1 MKKIRKNNGSRCSGT
16 ECLKIEI
23 FNHFSKVY
31 TYIIWNGKHLL
42 GEIAEDGI
50 SNLKLC
56 KIIGVNYATSR
67 KYIESPPQ
75 LKFIHAK
82 RLADFIGLK
91 IQDIVDTIV
100 YDLN

>member
-1 MKKIRKNNGSRCSGT
+1 MTNKYSLIKIRASRN
-16 ECLKIEI
+16 EFEA
-23 FNHFSKVY
+23 
-31 TYIIWNGKHLL
+31 LL
-42 GEIAEDGI
+42 RIYGI

>member
-1 MKKIRKNNGSRCSGT
+1 MTNKYSLIKIRASRN
-16 ECLKIEI
+16 EFEA
-23 FNHFSKVY
+23 
-31 TYIIWNGKHLL
+31 LL
-42 GEIAEDGI
+42 RIYGI

-56 KIIGVNYATSR
+56 RIIGVNYATSR
-67 KYIESPPQ
+67 KYIQSPPQ

>member
-1 MKKIRKNNGSRCSGT
+1 MTNKYSLIKIRASRN
-16 ECLKIEI
+16 EFEA
-23 FNHFSKVY
+23 
-31 TYIIWNGKHLL
+31 LL
-42 GEIAEDGI
+42 RIYGI

-91 IQDIVDTIV
+91 IQDIVDTIL

>member
-1 MKKIRKNNGSRCSGT
+1 MTNKYSLIKIRASRN
-16 ECLKIEI
+16 EFEA
-23 FNHFSKVY
+23 
-31 TYIIWNGKHLL
+31 LL
-42 GEIAEDGI
+42 RIYGI

-67 KYIESPPQ
+67 KYIENPPQ